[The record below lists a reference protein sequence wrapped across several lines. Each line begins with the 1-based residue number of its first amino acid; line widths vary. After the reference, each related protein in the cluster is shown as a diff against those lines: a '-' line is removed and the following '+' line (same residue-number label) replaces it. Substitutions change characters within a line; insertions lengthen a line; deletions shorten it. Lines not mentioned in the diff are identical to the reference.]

1 MKKILVMSTALSLV
15 LWACGDES
23 SSTGPELSSSSES
36 VESSSLAEESPSA
49 GTPESSATKPESSEA
64 VPESSDSNPESSV
77 AKPESS
83 ETVPESSD
91 SNPESSEAV
100 PESSTTAESSSASDD
115 VPCQVVDN
123 MGGSCQNNNSSGDVI
138 LDGDSDGDQALPP
151 VAIMTVE
158 NDSATYLVQNVRMP
172 CEEIGG
178 FAGMI
183 RQLLKPTL
191 EVTMDETEM
200 HVKPV
205 VETATSSSD
214 CTCMSQFA
222 FKIKLF
228 SPFDQA
234 TLLVID
240 DRINQGN
247 RMRIVAK

>member
-1 MKKILVMSTALSLV
+1 MKKILAMCAALSLV

-23 SSTGPELSSSSES
+23 SSTGPEQSSSSGIA
-36 VESSSLAEESPSA
+36 ESSSLAEESSGA
-49 GTPESSATKPESSEA
+49 QVAESSAESTGESSSA
-64 VPESSDSNPESSV
+64 VVPESSG
-77 AKPESS
+77 A
-83 ETVPESSD
+83 
-91 SNPESSEAV
+91 NPESSEAG
-100 PESSTTAESSSASDD
+100 PESSTVAESSSANDE
-115 VPCQVVDN
+115 VPRQVVGN
-123 MGGSCQNNNSSGDVI
+123 MGGSCQDGNSTEDPM
-138 LDGDSDGDQALPP
+138 LDGASGGDQALPP
-151 VAIMTVE
+151 VAFMTIE

-178 FAGMI
+178 FAGMT
-183 RQLLKPTL
+183 RRLLKPTL

-222 FKIKLF
+222 FKIKLV

-234 TLLVID
+234 NLLVID

-247 RMRIVAK
+247 RMRIVTK

>member
-1 MKKILVMSTALSLV
+1 MSAALSLV
-15 LWACGDES
+15 LWACGKES
-23 SSTGPELSSSSES
+23 SSTGPELSSSSGIA
-36 VESSSLAEESPSA
+36 ESSSLAEESSSVQVA
-49 GTPESSATKPESSEA
+49 ESSAESTGESSSA
-64 VPESSDSNPESSV
+64 VVPESSG
-77 AKPESS
+77 A
-83 ETVPESSD
+83 
-91 SNPESSEAV
+91 NPESSEAG
-100 PESSTTAESSSASDD
+100 PESSTVAESSSASDD

-138 LDGDSDGDQALPP
+138 LDGDSGGDQALPP

-178 FAGMI
+178 FAGMT

-191 EVTMDETEM
+191 RVTMDETEM
-200 HVKPV
+200 HVEPV
-205 VETATSSSD
+205 AETATSSSD

-222 FKIKLF
+222 FKIKLV

-234 TLLVID
+234 NLLVID

-247 RMRIVAK
+247 RMRIVTK

>member
-1 MKKILVMSTALSLV
+1 MNKVLIMGAALSLV
-15 LWACGDES
+15 FWACGDES
-23 SSTGPELSSSSES
+23 SSIGPELSSSSGIAEP
-36 VESSSLAEESPSA
+36 SSLAEESSGA
-49 GTPESSATKPESSEA
+49 QVAESSAESTGESSSA
-64 VPESSDSNPESSV
+64 VVPESSG
-77 AKPESS
+77 A
-83 ETVPESSD
+83 
-91 SNPESSEAV
+91 NPESSEAG
-100 PESSTTAESSSASDD
+100 PESSTVAESSSSANDE
-115 VPCQVVDN
+115 VPRQVVGN
-123 MGGSCQNNNSSGDVI
+123 MGGSCQDGNSTEDPI
-138 LDGDSDGDQALPP
+138 LDGASGGDQALPP
-151 VAIMTVE
+151 VAFMTIE

-178 FAGMI
+178 FAGMT
-183 RQLLKPTL
+183 RRLLKPTL

-222 FKIKLF
+222 FKIKLV

>member
-1 MKKILVMSTALSLV
+1 MKKILVMSAALSLV
-15 LWACGDES
+15 LWACGDDS
-23 SSTGPELSSSSES
+23 SSTGPELSSASGIA
-36 VESSSLAEESPSA
+36 ESSSAV
-49 GTPESSATKPESSEA
+49 
-64 VPESSDSNPESSV
+64 VPESSG
-77 AKPESS
+77 A
-83 ETVPESSD
+83 
-91 SNPESSEAV
+91 NPESSEAG
-100 PESSTTAESSSASDD
+100 PESSTTAESSSSANDD

-123 MGGSCQNNNSSGDVI
+123 MGGSCQDDNSTEDPM
-138 LDGDSDGDQALPP
+138 LDGASGGDQALPP
-151 VAIMTVE
+151 VAIMAVE

-178 FAGMI
+178 FAGMT
-183 RQLLKPTL
+183 RRLLKPTL

-214 CTCMSQFA
+214 CTCTSQFA
-222 FKIKLF
+222 FKIKLV

-247 RMRIVAK
+247 RMRIVTK

>member
-1 MKKILVMSTALSLV
+1 MSAALSLV
-15 LWACGDES
+15 LWACGKES
-23 SSTGPELSSSSES
+23 SSTGPELSSSSGIA
-36 VESSSLAEESPSA
+36 ESSSLAEESSSA
-49 GTPESSATKPESSEA
+49 QVAESSAESTGESSSA
-64 VPESSDSNPESSV
+64 VVPESSG
-77 AKPESS
+77 A
-83 ETVPESSD
+83 
-91 SNPESSEAV
+91 NPESSEAG
-100 PESSTTAESSSASDD
+100 PESSTVAESSSASDD

-138 LDGDSDGDQALPP
+138 LDGDSGGDQALPP

-178 FAGMI
+178 FAGMT

-191 EVTMDETEM
+191 KVTMDETEM
-200 HVKPV
+200 HVEPV
-205 VETATSSSD
+205 AETVTSSSD

-222 FKIKLF
+222 FKIKLV

-234 TLLVID
+234 NLLVID

-247 RMRIVAK
+247 RMRIVTK